1 MTRFMNSSFLR
12 ILVSELREDWRGLL
26 AMTLISGASDTLLI
40 VVVNRSSKD
49 AVAGELSIA
58 HLIMFLSML
67 AIHALTRYRMLVR
80 SGIAMKNIVYGFRT
94 RICERLTRVELE
106 DFEKMGKPDIQLI
119 LGRDIGLL
127 SAPSVHFFSIPAT
140 IVTTVLSLL
149 YLGFISPLTFLVVIS
164 LNVGYGIYFLDNRLR
179 VAETMTSASEAEG
192 RLFSKITQLSLGF
205 KELKMHRERRRALV
219 MRTLFPLSGEV
230 REVQNTI
237 NTQLSGIFATSD
249 VFYYLA
255 VGVTLFILPSMQVLL
270 GTAASSTITVMIFL
284 FGNVNEILFAFSI
297 LLQYDGAI
305 DRLKALE
312 QKLDCPIPDENSPEN
327 IRLKMETS
335 FEVLQLSG
343 CAFSYHDSLGKRVFT
358 VGPIDLT
365 IPRGEVLFIVG
376 GNGSGK
382 STFLRMLCGLY
393 LPSEGVLSLNGVPI
407 GTSNVD
413 TFRQYFSTIFND
425 FHLFDQFYG
434 LETVTEDQVRALQRR
449 FMLDEK
455 TLFHDH
461 HFSTL
466 DLSTGQRKRLAL
478 LTAMLE
484 DRPILI
490 LDEVSADQDP
500 EFRRFYYEEL
510 LAELKSQGRTVL
522 VVSHDDRYF
531 HVADRVLYMDYGR
544 LDSTPGLEAG
554 TVVAGA

>member
-1 MTRFMNSSFLR
+1 M
-12 ILVSELREDWRGLL
+12 
-26 AMTLISGASDTLLI
+26 
-40 VVVNRSSKD
+40 
-49 AVAGELSIA
+49 
-58 HLIMFLSML
+58 
-67 AIHALTRYRMLVR
+67 Y
-80 SGIAMKNIVYGFRT
+80 
-94 RICERLTRVELE
+94 
-106 DFEKMGKPDIQLI
+106 
-119 LGRDIGLL
+119 
-127 SAPSVHFFSIPAT
+127 
-140 IVTTVLSLL
+140 
-149 YLGFISPLTFLVVIS
+149 
-164 LNVGYGIYFLDNRLR
+164 
-179 VAETMTSASEAEG
+179 
-192 RLFSKITQLSLGF
+192 
-205 KELKMHRERRRALV
+205 
-219 MRTLFPLSGEV
+219 
-230 REVQNTI
+230 
-237 NTQLSGIFATSD
+237 
-249 VFYYLA
+249 
-255 VGVTLFILPSMQVLL
+255 
-270 GTAASSTITVMIFL
+270 
-284 FGNVNEILFAFSI
+284 
-297 LLQYDGAI
+297 
-305 DRLKALE
+305 
-312 QKLDCPIPDENSPEN
+312 
-327 IRLKMETS
+327 
-335 FEVLQLSG
+335 
-343 CAFSYHDSLGKRVFT
+343 KRQ
-358 VGPIDLT
+358 
-365 IPRGEVLFIVG
+365 
-376 GNGSGK
+376 
-382 STFLRMLCGLY
+382 
-393 LPSEGVLSLNGVPI
+393 VPI